1 MDSHHIVQLLG
12 ILAII
17 LAAARLLG
25 SAARAIGQPAVLGE
39 LLAGVVLGASVLGL
53 INLGDDH
60 EPQTPVFH
68 FLQEVGV
75 VILLFEIGLET
86 DLVQLLRAGA
96 SSTAVAIAGV
106 VLPFAGGYLVC
117 HYFGLGDT
125 EASWPARR
133 SRPRASALPPACSTI
148 LAGCTSRKARSCW
161 APR

>member
-1 MDSHHIVQLLG
+1 MDSHQIVELLG
-12 ILAII
+12 ILAIV

-25 SAARAIGQPAVLGE
+25 SAARWIGQPAVLGE
-39 LLAGVVLGASVLGL
+39 LLAGVFLGASVLGL
-53 INLGDDH
+53 IDPGNH
-60 EPQTPVFH
+60 HAPQTAVFH

-117 HYFGLGDT
+117 HFFGAGQ
-125 EASWPARR
+125 SGMHRGRR
-133 SRPRASALPPACSTI
+133 GA
-148 LAGCTSRKARSCW
+148 
-161 APR
+161 